1 MRSSIKRRIL
11 LWFGGITTLI
21 LVLFTVAFYIFLQK
35 SIRLKIE
42 TRLATEAKSV
52 QDALF
57 AGTPLQQYAKSHLQ
71 DAEAAVVR
79 DGKIIDRTKNFK
91 LDDLSGYLHAPKHF
105 FMLEREQSVNGI
117 YLLQMKLPFAGA
129 VVVVSHDINN
139 MAEDVEDTL
148 LFLEP
153 LLLLLLLFAASRVI
167 DKILKPVQKITRTA
181 RRISIDNF
189 AGTIPLPEEEDEIRA
204 LVESFNAMIERLRE
218 GAENLERFNSDVSH
232 ELKTPLTVIRG
243 ETEVTLRKPR
253 DPQIYIRS
261 LQTVAYEAD
270 QMEQIV
276 ENLLLLNRYTRENIA
291 QTFEACHL
299 DAIVLRAVE
308 RHETRLREKRQALKI
323 DRLENITLAANPLLM
338 AALFANLI
346 DNAVKYTPED
356 KKITLSLYRDTKIH
370 FVIVDEGVGIPAE
383 KLPKVTDRF
392 YRVDTAR
399 SRRNRGFGLGLSIAQ
414 KSVHLHGGEMRI
426 ASAEGKGTTVHVVL

>member
-1 MRSSIKRRIL
+1 
-11 LWFGGITTLI
+11 
-21 LVLFTVAFYIFLQK
+21 
-35 SIRLKIE
+35 
-42 TRLATEAKSV
+42 
-52 QDALF
+52 
-57 AGTPLQQYAKSHLQ
+57 
-71 DAEAAVVR
+71 
-79 DGKIIDRTKNFK
+79 
-91 LDDLSGYLHAPKHF
+91 
-105 FMLEREQSVNGI
+105 MLEREQSVNGI

-426 ASAEGKGTTVHVVL
+426 TSAEGKGTTVHVVL